1 LAIAAAKLKSNLVE
15 KSLTLNSQPQ
25 NLNLLSACDIDV
37 KSVEIAV
44 ENTEFNGV
52 DDIEFYVGSIDE
64 DTPQFDFLCAN
75 LTADVIVPLL
85 PLLVAKSKRMLL
97 LSGILQQQKDWV
109 LEELSSKFKVQISN
123 LKIETDGEWISI
135 LIKK

>member
-1 LAIAAAKLKSNLVE
+1 M
-15 KSLTLNSQPQ
+15 
-25 NLNLLSACDIDV
+25 

-85 PLLVAKSKRMLL
+85 PRLFRDGRKS
-97 LSGILQQQKDWV
+97 
-109 LEELSSKFKVQISN
+109 
-123 LKIETDGEWISI
+123 
-135 LIKK
+135 